1 MSTTL
6 SGDAYCV
13 LFMHACK
20 HPSRAVNGLLLGKTS
35 EQGVSVQKALPLFHT
50 PLGLAPMLEAALM
63 LVRNSPA
70 TPPCAPFCRTHDPCA
85 LFCRTPGCA
94 LSQADE
100 HCKGQGLQIVG
111 YYQANE
117 MCDDLEL
124 GPFGKTIADKIRAQC
139 KQAAVLVVR
148 TAAHNLFPGLS
159 SSLFHRHPPAQIDG
173 AKMHPTEE
181 NLRLVSIPSSAPT
194 PTLAEPAASLEL
206 LEQCLERGACSC
218 TSSAARFFQAAHACP
233 PSTGRRATCG
243 GGLRRTLGRREEGLV
258 QHRPAQLARQAHSR
272 PGVSGAGAAPSS
284 RGRRPTVG
292 DAVRGRYR
300 CHAGVHLCSLPSI
313 DLQTHIDWTHT
324 PSLQCHITSHHAPRD
339 GRD

>member
-70 TPPCAPFCRTHDPCA
+70 TTPCAPFCRTHDPCA

-148 TAAHNLFPGLS
+148 TAAHLFPAPIQLTFS
-159 SSLFHRHPPAQIDG
+159 PAPARADRRGQD
-173 AKMHPTEE
+173 
-181 NLRLVSIPSSAPT
+181 APHGG
-194 PTLAEPAASLEL
+194 EPAA
-206 LEQCLERGACSC
+206 R
-218 TSSAARFFQAAHACP
+218 
-233 PSTGRRATCG
+233 
-243 GGLRRTLGRREEGLV
+243 
-258 QHRPAQLARQAHSR
+258 
-272 PGVSGAGAAPSS
+272 
-284 RGRRPTVG
+284 
-292 DAVRGRYR
+292 
-300 CHAGVHLCSLPSI
+300 VHP
-313 DLQTHIDWTHT
+313 
-324 PSLQCHITSHHAPRD
+324 
-339 GRD
+339 

>member
-85 LFCRTPGCA
+85 LFCRTPDCA

-148 TAAHNLFPGLS
+148 TGLICFQAYPAHFFTGTRPRRSTGPRCTPRRRTCGS
-159 SSLFHRHPPAQIDG
+159 CPSL
-173 AKMHPTEE
+173 
-181 NLRLVSIPSSAPT
+181 
-194 PTLAEPAASLEL
+194 
-206 LEQCLERGACSC
+206 
-218 TSSAARFFQAAHACP
+218 AARRHRRS
-233 PSTGRRATCG
+233 PSPRR
-243 GGLRRTLGRREEGLV
+243 R
-258 QHRPAQLARQAHSR
+258 
-272 PGVSGAGAAPSS
+272 SS
-284 RGRRPTVG
+284 CWSNV
-292 DAVRGRYR
+292 
-300 CHAGVHLCSLPSI
+300 
-313 DLQTHIDWTHT
+313 
-324 PSLQCHITSHHAPRD
+324 
-339 GRD
+339 